1 MAQLLL
7 EAEPWLL
14 RVRDRAGK
22 VSDDWVAVPRQLHEQ
37 RLNHRSPCAAKEA
50 VELAREHGP
59 SNSCCDFLEHCR
71 RYGATW
77 RGVIEW
83 VGELLVNLTLGAA
96 Y

>member
-1 MAQLLL
+1 MMIVSPCLGSRVHSGSIIAHLV
-7 EAEPWLL
+7 L
-14 RVRDRAGK
+14 RLRDRA
-22 VSDDWVAVPRQLHEQ
+22 EQ
-37 RLNHRSPCAAKEA
+37 EA